1 MQIYTVIPFSKG
13 GSKETLTYFGPD
25 GIESGEIVSIPI
37 RKRTG
42 RGLVIEK
49 RNVTASKSEI
59 KSKTFTL
66 KKIWKIRSGRLLSA
80 EFIASAEETARYY
93 AATTGAILRAV
104 LPETLLQN
112 IGKLKFVGSVRKNN
126 LTPER
131 LVIQSDDEERFAHY
145 KGYIRGQFARNSS
158 VFFIVPTIE
167 DVRQSKVVLER
178 GIESYSLALHS
189 KLTKKEFGFALSKI
203 QKEKH
208 PLLIIGTPAFLSLP
222 RKDLGGIVV
231 EKESSR
237 AYRLRER
244 PYFDFRFFIASLAKN
259 LGVPVLLGDTVL
271 SLPTIWKTKKDE
283 YSEYAPLKM
292 RVLSGAKNLLV
303 DMKIPQSKI
312 SKDETDKTKFRVL
325 SPELTALIDR
335 TRAEN
340 ENLFI
345 SSARKGLSGVTVCG
359 DCGQA
364 VSCRRCGSPVTLYKR
379 RDERDKNFFLC
390 NKCGEE
396 MDAVDK
402 CGNCGSWRLN
412 MLGIGIDR
420 VEVEIKKIFPDL
432 KLFKLEKESVKN
444 EKKALEIVSKF
455 ESSAGSV
462 LLGTELALFYLRN
475 KIENVAVA
483 SIDSLFSIPDFRVS
497 EKIFHSLLA
506 MRELAQNVFLIQ
518 TRNAREGLFDFVLT
532 GNIIDF
538 YKREIAERERFGF
551 PPFAVFIKISVE
563 GRGASAEKLIE
574 EISSL
579 LSDFSPMIYKGFSPS
594 PRGREITNIL
604 IKRDPSEWPDDDLI
618 SMLKLIPPSA
628 TIRVD
633 PESLI

>member
-1 MQIYTVIPFSKG
+1 
-13 GSKETLTYFGPD
+13 
-25 GIESGEIVSIPI
+25 
-37 RKRTG
+37 
-42 RGLVIEK
+42 
-49 RNVTASKSEI
+49 
-59 KSKTFTL
+59 
-66 KKIWKIRSGRLLSA
+66 
-80 EFIASAEETARYY
+80 
-93 AATTGAILRAV
+93 
-104 LPETLLQN
+104 
-112 IGKLKFVGSVRKNN
+112 
-126 LTPER
+126 
-131 LVIQSDDEERFAHY
+131 
-145 KGYIRGQFARNSS
+145 
-158 VFFIVPTIE
+158 
-167 DVRQSKVVLER
+167 
-178 GIESYSLALHS
+178 
-189 KLTKKEFGFALSKI
+189 
-203 QKEKH
+203 
-208 PLLIIGTPAFLSLP
+208 
-222 RKDLGGIVV
+222 
-231 EKESSR
+231 
-237 AYRLRER
+237 
-244 PYFDFRFFIASLAKN
+244 
-259 LGVPVLLGDTVL
+259 
-271 SLPTIWKTKKDE
+271 
-283 YSEYAPLKM
+283 
-292 RVLSGAKNLLV
+292 
-303 DMKIPQSKI
+303 
-312 SKDETDKTKFRVL
+312 
-325 SPELTALIDR
+325 
-335 TRAEN
+335 
-340 ENLFI
+340 
-345 SSARKGLSGVTVCG
+345 
-359 DCGQA
+359 
-364 VSCRRCGSPVTLYKR
+364 
-379 RDERDKNFFLC
+379 
-390 NKCGEE
+390 
-396 MDAVDK
+396 
-402 CGNCGSWRLN
+402 